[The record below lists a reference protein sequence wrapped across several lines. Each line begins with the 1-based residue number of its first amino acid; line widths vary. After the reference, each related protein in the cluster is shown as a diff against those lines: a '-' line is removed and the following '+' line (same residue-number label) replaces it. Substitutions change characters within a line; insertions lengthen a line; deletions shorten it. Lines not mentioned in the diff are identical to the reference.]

1 MWQIRRQVRFTSW
14 VEKSAP
20 VLAGVRGAAR
30 SEREDFLLFIFFL
43 RRGRMNFFFLKRL
56 PRNRARVILATH
68 LQSAP
73 LQPSW
78 KIINKL
84 SLICEPPQ
92 HV

>member
-20 VLAGVRGAAR
+20 VLAGVRRATR
-30 SEREDFLLFIFFL
+30 SEREDFLFFFFKK
-43 RRGRMNFFFLKRL
+43 GENDFFFFLKQL
-56 PRNRARVILATH
+56 PRNHARVILATH